1 MPIRHLINV
10 KPLFVAYSP
19 RPDEV
24 TSVRYVQPL
33 TDEQHELLEKTM
45 HEDPSFRARSRAH
58 SLLLSAE
65 GTPLKTIAKAY
76 KVHRVTVSAWLQ
88 KWEQHGVQSLHE
100 QPRSGR
106 PSKLTPDEQA
116 IAQQYIKE
124 EPRSLKGVVERL
136 AHKTAKRLSL
146 STLKRLANKARLRW
160 KRVRKSLKKLRD
172 PDAFAQCRR
181 DLAALQHQEAQGEL
195 ALYYF
200 DEAGCALDPTI
211 PYAWQEPNSVIEL
224 PAMRYGR
231 LHVLGFMNRN
241 NDLHAFMFEQSIH
254 PGVVIACFDA
264 FCHTLTKK
272 TVVVVD
278 NASIHRSE
286 EFEDRIP
293 YWKQRGLII
302 KYLSAYAPELNLIEI
317 LWRRI
322 KYTWLPFSAY
332 ECLNALSE
340 ALETIL
346 SQVGSEYQITFA

>member
-1 MPIRHLINV
+1 
-10 KPLFVAYSP
+10 
-19 RPDEV
+19 
-24 TSVRYVQPL
+24 VQSL
-33 TDEQHELLEKTM
+33 TDGQRELLEKTM

-65 GTPLKTIAKAY
+65 GMTIKAIAKTY
-76 KVHRVTVSAWLQ
+76 QVHRVTVSAWIK
-88 KWEQHGVQSLHE
+88 KWEQHGVQSLHD

-106 PSKLTPDEQA
+106 PSKLTPDEQT

-124 EPRSLKGVVERL
+124 EPRALKGVVERL
-136 AHKTAKRLSL
+136 AHKTEKRLSI
-146 STLKRLANKARLRW
+146 STLKRLAKKARLRW

-172 PDAFAQCRR
+172 PDAFAQCQRE
-181 DLAALQHQEAQGEL
+181 LAALQKQEDQGKI

-200 DEAGCALDPTI
+200 DEAGFALDPTI
-211 PYAWQEPNSVIEL
+211 PYAWQEPTSIIEL

-231 LHVLGFMNRN
+231 INVLGFMNRN

-254 PGVVIACFDA
+254 TGVVIACFDA
-264 FCHTLTKK
+264 FCQTITKK

-293 YWKQRGLII
+293 SWKKRGLLI
-302 KYLSAYAPELNLIEI
+302 KYLSPYSPELNLIEI

-332 ECLNALSE
+332 ECLNALSG